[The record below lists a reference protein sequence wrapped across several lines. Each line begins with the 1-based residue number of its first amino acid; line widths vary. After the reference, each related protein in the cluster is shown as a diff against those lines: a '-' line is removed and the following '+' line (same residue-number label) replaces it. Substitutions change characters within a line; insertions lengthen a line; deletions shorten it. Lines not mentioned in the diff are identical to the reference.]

1 MASRA
6 IPFRRPILR
15 LEEAAGLVVA
25 VAIHVALGVWL
36 AHQRADPPV
45 PLPERMT
52 VTFSADVAD
61 QSTAPKPVAE
71 AAPAIAPV
79 VSADPVPDPAPEPV
93 ATPVRAPRSE
103 PLSRQPSA
111 PKAQPIP
118 LPKPQPPAKVQLQPK
133 PLPQAKPSPSAKP
146 LPAKQ
151 VTPPKPAMR
160 PAPAPAK
167 APPPA
172 RSAGGASRF
181 GDAFRSG
188 IPGGQNP
195 AVKATEAPAQA
206 IGPAVKSALSGA
218 IARQLKPKWSAPQ
231 GAEADQLVTVL
242 SWELNPDGTLAGPPR
257 LVSQTGVT
265 DANRP
270 QAQRHVEQAMRAV
283 RLAAPFDLP
292 ADLYPAWKR
301 VGKFSFD
308 RKLSQ

>member
-1 MASRA
+1 MASHA

-25 VAIHVALGVWL
+25 VAAHLALAAWL
-36 AHQRADPPV
+36 ALKPPTPA
-45 PLPERMT
+45 PLPVPERMT

-61 QSTAPKPVAE
+61 QSTAPKPAAE

-79 VSADPVPDPAPEPV
+79 VSAYPVPDPAPEPV
-93 ATPVRAPRSE
+93 ATPVRAPRAE
-103 PLSRQPSA
+103 PLPRQPSP
-111 PKAQPIP
+111 PKPQP
-118 LPKPQPPAKVQLQPK
+118 LPKPPAKAQLQPK
-133 PLPQAKPSPSAKP
+133 PLPQTKPSPLAKP
-146 LPAKQ
+146 LPAKL
-151 VTPPKPAMR
+151 VTPPKPAAR
-160 PAPAPAK
+160 SAPALTPAK
-167 APPPA
+167 AAPPA

-181 GDAFRSG
+181 GDAFRAG

-195 AVKATEAPAQA
+195 AAKANEAPAQT
-206 IGPAVKSALSGA
+206 IGPAVKAALSGS

-257 LVSQTGVT
+257 LVSQTGIT

-292 ADLYPAWKR
+292 PDLYPAWKR
-301 VGKFSFD
+301 VGQFRFD